1 MSSSG
6 PLVLPYSGVS
16 PVFGTAPDA
25 PRSAA
30 VLGRVAMGRNGHL
43 GTHSVIRADGHYVTI
58 GDDFWLGEHGTVHI
72 AHEVYPTHIGDR
84 VTAAANSIIHACDVG
99 SNCVIGRDVVILD
112 GSKVGGNMALEDGS
126 IVYPRSILESGR
138 LYAGRPAKVVRELDA
153 VELDAMHQSLR
164 KHNSARAF
172 AAVPTGEPE
181 TIGVHFIAA
190 TATLR
195 GTVAIGDNVGVWF
208 GCDLDGGTF
217 GICVGDRT
225 NIQDNTIIRSNHHPV
240 GIAEE
245 VTIGHNVTM
254 NDCTILA
261 RSLVGMGAV
270 VSPGTIISEDVF
282 LAAGAVTEPG
292 QTLESGWL
300 YGGNPARQLRRLDDE
315 KRKIITSTWRVYMDY
330 ARDFDHEQ
338 RLIG

>member
-1 MSSSG
+1 
-6 PLVLPYSGVS
+6 
-16 PVFGTAPDA
+16 
-25 PRSAA
+25 
-30 VLGRVAMGRNGHL
+30 
-43 GTHSVIRADGHYVTI
+43 
-58 GDDFWLGEHGTVHI
+58 
-72 AHEVYPTHIGDR
+72 
-84 VTAAANSIIHACDVG
+84 
-99 SNCVIGRDVVILD
+99 
-112 GSKVGGNMALEDGS
+112 MALEDGS

-172 AAVPTGEPE
+172 AAVPTPEPE

-254 NDCTILA
+254 NDCTVLA